1 MKKEIIFEMTSPY
14 RDKFRIQAYQFGSGE
29 PSVAIVGTMRGDE
42 IHQQY
47 ICSQIVNRLKSIE
60 RHNRICDGKSVLV
73 IPSCNPFSLNVS
85 RRFWAMD
92 STDINRMFPGYD
104 KGETTQRIAAA
115 IFKAVE
121 KYEYGMQ
128 LSSFYIP
135 GNFIPHVRMLDTGYQ
150 DNESAKLFGLPYVST
165 YKPKP
170 FDTTLLNYNWQIW
183 NTKAFSIYG
192 GETNTINPK
201 NSEQTINAVLRF
213 LFKIGVLNS
222 DVSFPAYESVC
233 FDETILTNLKAP
245 QSDIFVRLKE
255 AGENVKKGESIAKI
269 IDPYEGDVIEE
280 IISPINATVF
290 FVYNKP
296 LTLQNAI
303 LFKLLKQN

>member
-14 RDKFRIQAYQFGSGE
+14 RDKFRIQAYQFGNGE

-60 RHNRICDGKSVLV
+60 RHNRICDGKSILV

-233 FDETILTNLKAP
+233 FDEAILTNLKAP
-245 QSDIFVRLKE
+245 QSGIFVRLKE